1 MFRSSHG
8 GRNSY
13 ILTKANGSIKL
24 VADRKAWSTGISRPI
39 VGDSVSPITYV
50 YDMNGRLV
58 YQAATSDFSSSNIPA
73 KGLFVVKQG
82 DRYQRIV
89 RR

>member
-1 MFRSSHG
+1 M
-8 GRNSY
+8 
-13 ILTKANGSIKL
+13 
-24 VADRKAWSTGISRPI
+24 VADRKAWSTGISLPI

-73 KGLFVVKQG
+73 KGLFVIKQG
-82 DRYQRIV
+82 DKYQKIV
-89 RR
+89 KQ